1 MTQRFPKG
9 VPTYLSLENGY
20 DTMETPEA
28 IEEISPAKDHV
39 NPRRKSEL
47 PSASSGFKQNRI
59 PPSMNYENIIKHHRS
74 SLLPPQPIKRPV
86 SLPYRSHS
94 PINAR
99 KPQSRRQ
106 FDDPIINK
114 CSSTSSSES
123 ESEDENRSNRDNEY
137 GNNFSTVILDLKK
150 KFVTSNEAQPPTM
163 KKNCSTDEKEN
174 DDFNKGSDCI
184 EDARRP
190 SLDRGFSFDECQGQ
204 EAMKHDLEEVW
215 PFYFIVCVSSTQYFI
230 TKRIF
235 VYPEL
240 PCADL
245 GGGGPEHPHPPCKI
259 QISLS

>member
-1 MTQRFPKG
+1 MTQRYPKG

-20 DTMETPEA
+20 DTMETKEA

-39 NPRRKSEL
+39 NPRRISEL

-59 PPSMNYENIIKHHRS
+59 PPPMNYENSIKHHRS
-74 SLLPPQPIKRPV
+74 SFLPPQPIKRPV

-114 CSSTSSSES
+114 CSSPSSSES
-123 ESEDENRSNRDNEY
+123 ESEDENRSNRYNEY

-150 KFVTSNEAQPPTM
+150 KFVTSYEAQPPTM
-163 KKNCSTDEKEN
+163 KKNCSTDETGY
-174 DDFNKGSDCI
+174 DDFQKGSDYI

-190 SLDRGFSFDECQGQ
+190 SLDRRFSFDDSQGQ

-215 PFYFIVCVSSTQYFI
+215 PFYLIFCVFSTQYFI
-230 TKRIF
+230 NKTNICISRTSMRGSR
-235 VYPEL
+235 
-240 PCADL
+240 
-245 GGGGPEHPHPPCKI
+245 GGVRNTPTHPAKFKFH
-259 QISLS
+259 

>member
-1 MTQRFPKG
+1 
-9 VPTYLSLENGY
+9 
-20 DTMETPEA
+20 METKEA
-28 IEEISPAKDHV
+28 IEEISPAKDYV
-39 NPRRKSEL
+39 NPRRISEL

-59 PPSMNYENIIKHHRS
+59 PPPMNYENSIKHHRS
-74 SLLPPQPIKRPV
+74 SFLPPQPIKRPV

-114 CSSTSSSES
+114 CSSPSSSES

-150 KFVTSNEAQPPTM
+150 KFVTSYEAQPPTM
-163 KKNCSTDEKEN
+163 KKNCSTDETGY
-174 DDFNKGSDCI
+174 DDFQKGSDYI

-190 SLDRGFSFDECQGQ
+190 SLDRRFSFDDSQGQ

-215 PFYFIVCVSSTQYFI
+215 PFYLIFCVFSTQYFI
-230 TKRIF
+230 NKTNICISRTSMRGSR
-235 VYPEL
+235 
-240 PCADL
+240 
-245 GGGGPEHPHPPCKI
+245 GGVRNTPTHPAKFKFH
-259 QISLS
+259 